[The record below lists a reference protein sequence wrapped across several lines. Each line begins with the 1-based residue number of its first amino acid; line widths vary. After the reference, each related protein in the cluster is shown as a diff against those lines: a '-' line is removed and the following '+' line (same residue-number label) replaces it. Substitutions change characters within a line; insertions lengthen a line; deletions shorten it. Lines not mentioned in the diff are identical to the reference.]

1 MKVKVIMVP
10 RSKTK
15 CIQADDTIEE
25 ALKLID
31 ENGLLS
37 LPVVEGNRVFGVLSK
52 RYVYELY
59 FQEENVDRKEFL
71 SRSVR
76 QFIKTKLTTISEDA
90 PIEQAADAF
99 IGSKVPFIPVTDS
112 RGEMSGIVT
121 YQAIFKEYQKISG
134 TNEYNTIVIFA
145 YDFKGKLAE
154 MAEVIAKN
162 DGNIKNIRSR
172 DAEVLGVQELTFK
185 VECPN
190 LDKIVHALKKRGFD
204 VKKAIPAGG

>member
-1 MKVKVIMVP
+1 MKVKLIMVP
-10 RSKTK
+10 RSKVK

-37 LPVVEGNRVFGVLSK
+37 LPVVEGKRVFGVLSK
-52 RYVYELY
+52 RYVFELY
-59 FQEENVDRKEFL
+59 FKEENVDRQEFL

-76 QFIKTKLTTISEDA
+76 QFIKTKLTTIHEDA
-90 PIEQAADAF
+90 PIEKAADAF
-99 IGSKVPFIPVTDS
+99 IGSKVPFIPVLDAKD
-112 RGEMSGIVT
+112 ELAGIVT

-134 TNEYNTIVIFA
+134 TNKYNTIVIFA

-154 MAEVIAKN
+154 MAEIIARH

-172 DAEVLGVQELTFK
+172 DAEILGVQEITFK

-190 LDKIVHALKKRGFD
+190 LDKIVHSLKRHGFD
-204 VKKAIPAGG
+204 VKKVIPAGT